1 MANILIV
8 EDDVPLRDT
17 VRDLLTARRYTVS
30 TVSQG
35 AQALEILRAT
45 RVHTVV
51 LLDMRLPDSTGLD
64 ILRGIVADPAITTQL
79 AFVLM
84 TAYPQMVPTLT
95 GAEAAGLLRIS
106 VPVVAK
112 PFKSAV
118 LLAQIEKAARGLV

>member
-1 MANILIV
+1 MGNVLIV
-8 EDDVPLRDT
+8 EDDVALRDT
-17 VRDLLTARRYTVS
+17 VRDLLTARRYNVVTVS
-30 TVSQG
+30 KG

-51 LLDMRLPDSTGLD
+51 LLDVRLPDSTGLD
-64 ILRGIVADPAITTQL
+64 VLRGVVADPSITTQL

-84 TAYPQMVPTLT
+84 TAYPQMVPPLT
-95 GAEAAGLLRIS
+95 GAEAAGLLRVS

-118 LLAQIEKAARGLV
+118 LLAQIEKAVRALA